1 MAQERGIEQTKEL
14 LDFIFSL
21 AEAIKNSTADGEFT
35 WSDGLNFIDPL
46 KKIAPAID
54 DIDEVIPE
62 VMDLDASEW
71 SELVDYVTE
80 RFDLDVSSD
89 DDSDVESRVEE
100 ALNAGVELL
109 RLTQVMK

>member
-1 MAQERGIEQTKEL
+1 MAQERGIEHTKEL

-21 AEAIKNSTADGEFT
+21 AEAIKKSTADGEFT

-71 SELVDYVTE
+71 RELVDYVTE